1 MIVNALKRFH
11 MRSVEPKKAA
21 IINPTTGSRP
31 IGKMTVKKNMSQSKI
46 PVQSCEGACIRG
58 EIARRTANIVSKN
71 NSYRF

>member
-1 MIVNALKRFH
+1 

-31 IGKMTVKKNMSQSKI
+31 IEKMTVKKNMSQSKI
-46 PVQSCEGACIRG
+46 PVWSCEGACIRK